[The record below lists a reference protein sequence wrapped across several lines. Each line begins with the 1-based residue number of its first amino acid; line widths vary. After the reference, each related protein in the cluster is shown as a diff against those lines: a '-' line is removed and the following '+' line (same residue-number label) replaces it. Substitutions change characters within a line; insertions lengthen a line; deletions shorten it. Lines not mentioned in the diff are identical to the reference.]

1 MADLLGGLMS
11 QLGGDAVSQMANKIG
26 ASPEATQS
34 ALGSMLPIMI
44 SAMAKNASTPEGANN
59 LSNALQ
65 KDHSPGLLDNVMGF
79 LGDGGNES
87 AGGGIL
93 GHVLGA
99 KTQNVEKYV
108 ADDSG
113 LSPSA
118 TSSLMKM
125 AAPLVMSYLSKQTQA
140 SGGGADMLSGLLSSA
155 VSSNKTAAPQSQ
167 NIIEQLLDA
176 NNDGSIMDDVAKMGM
191 SFLGKMF
198 K

>member
-11 QLGGDAVSQMANKIG
+11 QLGGQAVSQMASKIG
-26 ASPEATQS
+26 GSEEATQS

-44 SAMAKNASTPEGANN
+44 SAMAKNASTPEGANS

-87 AGGGIL
+87 VGGGIL

-125 AAPLVMSYLSKQTQA
+125 AAPLVMSYLAKQTQQ

-155 VSSNKTAAPQSQ
+155 VSTNKAAAPQSQ

>member
-113 LSPSA
+113 LSSSA